1 MRKPSFLL
9 LFCIILLTIPY
20 IGFSQDKTNQD
31 RNQLNFFFDCEDCDL
46 TFVRQ
51 KLPFVSFV
59 RDPKLAD
66 IHVLVSDSPMGS
78 GGRKYFMHFIGIGS
92 QAEQNFELEFLS
104 NPSDTEDDLR
114 KGLLK
119 IFKVGMLSVMA
130 QAGSLDNL
138 KLDIQE
144 VNGTKAD
151 EMTNDPWKKWVFQIE
166 SGGEFQKE
174 ESQNEYSLR
183 TEIRGDKITNAWKTR
198 MEASYELNRENYYDD
213 GERFTNKQNE
223 QQIKADFIKSLSSH
237 LSLGLFGEYSANTY
251 MNISNSFSF
260 DGAVE
265 YNFFDWDESNR
276 RVFSLSWAAG
286 LRTFDYKEETIYSKM
301 NEKLPFEAARIKL
314 ELVQPWGTVETSLE
328 GRHFFNDFSK
338 YRITLD
344 SEFAI
349 RLTKQLSV
357 YSEIES
363 EIIHDQLYLPKGDSS
378 VEDLLLKR
386 RKLATTYEI
395 SGEMGIRFTFGSAF
409 NNVVNER
416 F

>member
-1 MRKPSFLL
+1 MKYIVRLVVIFT
-9 LFCIILLTIPY
+9 LFHANPY
-20 IGFSQDKTNQD
+20 PVFSQEEIKTSVPK
-31 RNQLNFFFDCEDCDL
+31 FFIDCEDCDF

-51 KLPFVSFV
+51 ELPFISFV

-66 IHVLVSDSPMGS
+66 VHLLVSHSNTGS
-78 GGRKYFMHFIGIGS
+78 GGTKYFLNFIGLEKFVR
-92 QAEQNFELEFLS
+92 QDYQFEFIANQS
-104 NPSDTEDDLR
+104 ATEDDIR
-114 KGLLK
+114 KGLLNFIK
-119 IFKVGMLSVMA
+119 AGILSYYSKSGFLTDLEIEIKQKSEKSA
-130 QAGSLDNL
+130 TPLLD
-138 KLDIQE
+138 
-144 VNGTKAD
+144 
-151 EMTNDPWKKWVFQIE
+151 DPWKKWVFQIE

-183 TEIRGDKITNAWKTR
+183 TEIRSDKITDAWKTR
-198 MEASYELNRENYYDD
+198 MEASYEIRRENFFDD
-213 GERFTNKQNE
+213 GERITNKQDE
-223 QQIKADFIKSLSSH
+223 KQIQANFIKSLNSRWS
-237 LSLGLFGEYSANTY
+237 FGTFAEYSSNTY
-251 MNISNSFSF
+251 LNISNSFSF
-260 DGAVE
+260 DVAAE
-265 YNFFDWDESNR
+265 YNFYPWAESNR
-276 RVFSLSWAAG
+276 RVLSVAYAAG
-286 LRTFDYKEETIYSKM
+286 AKSFNYKEETIYGKIDES
-301 NEKLPFEAARIKL
+301 LAFEAARIRL

-328 GRHFFNDFSK
+328 GRHFFNDLSK
-338 YRITLD
+338 YRLTLD
-344 SEFAI
+344 SEFSV